1 MRYNFVRINPNE
13 GGVVAVETP
22 DGRLPIRSFRD
33 FYAFEQHV
41 KAARARRGV
50 DMIPDWYKIAVF
62 YFSNSHSLL
71 LDGEDLQFPSAGEW
85 LDFELEVGAVIGKEC
100 RNVKAE
106 DAEQYILGY
115 TVINDWSLRDAQKA
129 EMVMNLGPAK
139 GKDFATTLGPVLVTP
154 DELEAK
160 RSGKGFDLHIY
171 DREVALSRLHGS
183 NRNYIDQAI
192 PHISSLMQPSI
203 EAIMQR
209 SETVVVAKKLSTQ
222 ESATLFK
229 LLRPD
234 QSLID
239 LVRLNGRTLQ
249 EGESPYYG
257 ICW

>member
-1 MRYNFVRINPNE
+1 MKYNFVRINPNE

-85 LDFELEVGAVIGKEC
+85 LDFELEVGAVIGREC

-160 RSGKGFDLHIY
+160 RSGKGFDLQMTCH
-171 DREVALSRLHGS
+171 V
-183 NRNYIDQAI
+183 
-192 PHISSLMQPSI
+192 
-203 EAIMQR
+203 
-209 SETVVVAKKLSTQ
+209 
-222 ESATLFK
+222 
-229 LLRPD
+229 
-234 QSLID
+234 
-239 LVRLNGRTLQ
+239 NGREISRGNWNSIHFSFGEMIERASNGVTLYPGELIGSGTVGTGCILELGPENTGGWIKSGDVVDLEI
-249 EGESPYYG
+249 EGLGKISNKVAG
-257 ICW
+257 AAASAG